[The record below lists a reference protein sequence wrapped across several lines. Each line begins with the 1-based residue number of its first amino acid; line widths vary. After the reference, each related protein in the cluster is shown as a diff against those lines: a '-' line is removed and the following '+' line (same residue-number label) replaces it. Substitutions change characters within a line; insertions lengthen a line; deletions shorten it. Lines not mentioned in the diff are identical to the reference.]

1 MVSSILVSLLLL
13 GEVSA
18 SHLAPHARRQQQAT
32 TVPPAPTTAS
42 PQVTAISD
50 CHNHGATVFCLFGT
64 TEYQILGQ
72 ATATTPPPPT
82 YTDCH
87 QHGSDMFCVGP
98 DGSDVEIAP
107 EGGAHG
113 SVGESGGDDHH
124 DHDHSHGQGDNA
136 SSQQGVANCHFHA
149 GVEHCVGAGQS
160 EGSAAAATSCE
171 RRDRDY
177 NIPLRVGLLFV
188 ILVTSFLGAAAPILL
203 RRVLP
208 GKGNA
213 ISSFLKQFGTGV
225 IIATAFVH
233 LFTHASLM
241 FGNEC
246 LKGRVDFE
254 GTTAAIVMGGLVVSF
269 FLDYGFHR
277 LEDHIKS
284 QSNTTTTASARFSDD
299 FVNVVILE
307 LGIVFHSILI
317 GLTLVV
323 AGDSF
328 FITLFI
334 VILFHQMFE
343 GIALGTR
350 IADIRQPEASTSTT
364 NESPVPSANPKT
376 EVSSSGNSSSSL
388 VTPSSSNR
396 LSLWKKLSMAAIFS
410 ITTPIGMAIGIG
422 VLQRFNG
429 QDPATLI
436 AIGTLDAVS
445 AGVLLWVGI
454 VEMWAHDWVS
464 KDGELFNAGAVQT
477 ACASVGLLAVP
488 ALVESRTPDSQRG
501 EGYPSWR
508 KHGRWRD
515 PDLPLRIGGI
525 DLDAARLE
533 YLDKPLRDAAHALSA
548 LDADVIGASVVGLL
562 SLGTHRL

>member
-13 GEVSA
+13 GGVSA
-18 SHLAPHARRQQQAT
+18 SHVAPYARRQQQQT
-32 TVPPAPTTAS
+32 TVSPKSTTAS

-50 CHNHGATVFCLFGT
+50 CHNHGATVFCMFGT

-72 ATATTPPPPT
+72 ATATTPPPPA

-87 QHGSDMFCVGP
+87 QHGSGMFCVGP
-98 DGSDVEIAP
+98 DGSDVEVSP

-113 SVGESGGDDHH
+113 SGGESGGDDHH
-124 DHDHSHGQGDNA
+124 DHDHSHGQGNNA
-136 SSQQGVANCHFHA
+136 SSQQGGANCHFHA

-203 RRVLP
+203 RHIQP
-208 GKGNA
+208 KKGNA

-246 LKGRVDFE
+246 LKGRINFE

-269 FLDYGFHR
+269 FLDHGGRCLNDY
-277 LEDHIKS
+277 I
-284 QSNTTTTASARFSDD
+284 TTESSKTAASDGNAQ
-299 FVNVVILE
+299 VWILE
-307 LGIVFHSILI
+307 LGIVFHSTLV

-334 VILFHQMFE
+334 VILFHQIFE

-350 IADIRQPEASTSTT
+350 IAGIGQPGPSTT
-364 NESPVPSANPKT
+364 TPSESPAEPAGPKT
-376 EVSSSGNSSSSL
+376 EASSSGNSSSPLAAVFGIS
-388 VTPSSSNR
+388 TPV
-396 LSLWKKLSMAAIFS
+396 
-410 ITTPIGMAIGIG
+410 GMAIGISI
-422 VLQRFNG
+422 LQRFNG

-436 AIGTLDAVS
+436 AIGTLDALS
-445 AGVLLWVGI
+445 AGILLWVGI
-454 VEMWAHDWVS
+454 VDMWAQDWMFE
-464 KDGELFNAGAVQT
+464 DGELLKADAIRK
-477 ACASVGLLAVP
+477 ACALVGLLAGM
-488 ALVESRTPDSQRG
+488 ALMSF
-501 EGYPSWR
+501 
-508 KHGRWRD
+508 
-515 PDLPLRIGGI
+515 
-525 DLDAARLE
+525 
-533 YLDKPLRDAAHALSA
+533 
-548 LDADVIGASVVGLL
+548 
-562 SLGTHRL
+562 LGKWA